1 MEKFLEIYSKYRDYI
16 LSFLLFIIFMVI
28 QGLSFWYF
36 SGEISSVKDT
46 IKDKNVVSKKSV
58 SSASGKLIVDI
69 KGEVKRPGV
78 YYLDNGKRVIDVVK
92 KAGGFTI
99 DADSSINN
107 LSKKISDEMVIVIYS
122 KEEVRD
128 FLKLKEKNDSLLEMC
143 NGNIVNDSCVSDENR
158 DTYSGNDKS
167 KSNNDKSD
175 SSSSSSKNSN
185 GDDSK
190 KLVSINTGTL
200 EELMT
205 LSGVGESK
213 AKAIIEYRNKK
224 KFETIEEIKEVSGI
238 GDALFEKIKD
248 NITV

>member
-1 MEKFLEIYSKYRDYI
+1 MEKFLDIYSKYRDYI
-16 LSFLLFIIFMVI
+16 LSFLLLIIVVLV

-36 SGEISSVKDT
+36 SNEINSVRNAKE
-46 IKDKNVVSKKSV
+46 KVVSTKKV
-58 SSASGKLIVDI
+58 SDKSSTKLIVDI

-78 YYLDNGKRVIDVVK
+78 YYLESGKRVIDVVR

-99 DADSSINN
+99 NADSSINN
-107 LSKKISDEMVIVIYS
+107 LSKKIKDEMVIVIYS
-122 KEEVRD
+122 KSEVRD
-128 FLKLKEKNDSLLEMC
+128 YLATKERNEFVSEMC
-143 NGNIVNDSCVSDENR
+143 NGNIVNDSCISDENR
-158 DTYSGNDKS
+158 DI
-167 KSNNDKSD
+167 
-175 SSSSSSKNSN
+175 SSSVNKENSN
-185 GDDSK
+185 KNGNSNSSDSK
-190 KLVSINTGTL
+190 KLISINSGTL

>member
-46 IKDKNVVSKKSV
+46 IKNKNVVSKKNII
-58 SSASGKLIVDI
+58 SAHDKLIVDI

-78 YYLDNGKRVIDVVK
+78 YYLENGKRVIDVVK

-99 DADSSINN
+99 EADSSINN

-158 DTYSGNDKS
+158 DTYSNNDKS
-167 KSNNDKSD
+167 KSNNDKS
-175 SSSSSSKNSN
+175 SSNSSSSKDSN
-185 GDDSK
+185 DDSK

>member
-28 QGLSFWYF
+28 QGVSFWYF

-46 IKDKNVVSKKSV
+46 IKNKNVVSKKNII
-58 SSASGKLIVDI
+58 SAHDKLIVDI

-78 YYLDNGKRVIDVVK
+78 YYLENGKRVIDVVK

-99 DADSSINN
+99 EADSSINN

-158 DTYSGNDKS
+158 DTYSNNDKS
-167 KSNNDKSD
+167 KSNNDKS
-175 SSSSSSKNSN
+175 SSNSSSSKDSN
-185 GDDSK
+185 DDSK

>member
-16 LSFLLFIIFMVI
+16 LSFLLFIVFMVI
-28 QGLSFWYF
+28 QGVSFWYF

-46 IKDKNVVSKKSV
+46 IKNKNVVSKKNI
-58 SSASGKLIVDI
+58 SSAHDKLIVDI

-78 YYLDNGKRVIDVVK
+78 YYLENGKRVIDVVK

-99 DADSSINN
+99 EADSSINN

-158 DTYSGNDKS
+158 DTYS
-167 KSNNDKSD
+167 SNNKSSN
-175 SSSSSSKNSN
+175 SSSGSKKKTF
-185 GDDSK
+185 DDSK
-190 KLVSINTGTL
+190 RLVSINTGTL